1 MARRTDQDKM
11 NEVIDTVPVRE
22 SPAFDRRWIEAYEPA
37 DRDYTAPRYN
47 HNPLWRYRRFL
58 NTRTIT
64 LLQQL
69 VVDEYDIYKQVCN
82 EVR

>member
-22 SPAFDRRWIEAYEPA
+22 SPAFDRRWIEAYELA
-37 DRDYTAPRYN
+37 D
-47 HNPLWRYRRFL
+47 RFL